1 MPKQILKI
9 ITYVYLISF
18 GLADIVVAHSRTQI
32 LSHNPTS
39 LQFINFQ
46 YKDPIDGIYVHGRFI
61 PYRDDYLS
69 PPVVPY
75 RGKYNGSAE
84 VTLTR
89 LSDKRSTTREFRD
102 VSFVLTDHCL
112 NFDEYDY
119 QNPVYECVLEDPLI
133 LEPDGMS
140 YTETFYEESPEGR
153 TIVIKG
159 DEIISKLLPEV
170 GIKIID
176 YDYDNKNELILI
188 TPIGYR
194 GGSEFFI
201 YEIINNKDEFS
212 IVYDYPDQIPENVEF
227 DYINKSMNYVYSS
240 GVCLHDYY
248 HYKAE
253 GLEGY
258 KRYKI
263 INYDREEV
271 NGEHF
276 CKKTVYLE

>member
-1 MPKQILKI
+1 MLLFLKI
-9 ITYVYLISF
+9 VTFLYLISL
-18 GLADIVVAHSRTQI
+18 GLSDTLVAHPKTQI

-39 LQFINFQ
+39 YQYINFQ
-46 YKDPIDGIYVHGRFI
+46 YKDPIDGINVHGRFI
-61 PYRDDYLS
+61 PYRDDYLD

-75 RGKYNGSAE
+75 YGRYKGSAE

-89 LSDKRSTTREFRD
+89 LSDMKSTTREFRE

-119 QNPVYECVLEDPLI
+119 QNPVDECVLEDPLI

-140 YTETFYEESPEGR
+140 YTETTYVESPEGR
-153 TIVIKG
+153 TIVTKG
-159 DEIISKLLPEV
+159 DEIISKFLPEV

-188 TPIGYR
+188 KPIGYR
-194 GGSEFFI
+194 GGPEFFI

-212 IVYDYPDQIPENVEF
+212 VRYEYPDQIPVNVEF
-227 DYINKSMNYVYSS
+227 DYVNKSMNYVYSS

-248 HYKAE
+248 HYKAM

>member
-1 MPKQILKI
+1 MYKFHSKLI
-9 ITYVYLISF
+9 IFLCLFYF
-18 GLADIVVAHSRTQI
+18 GQANSPQAHQNTQI

-46 YKDPIDGIYVHGRFI
+46 YKDPITGISVHGRFI
-61 PYRDDYLS
+61 PYRDDYLE
-69 PPVVPY
+69 PTVVPY
-75 RGKYNGSAE
+75 RGRYNGTAE

-89 LSDKRSTTREFRD
+89 LSDMRSTTKEFRE
-102 VSFVLTDHCL
+102 VSFVLTDYCL

-119 QNPVYECVLEDPLI
+119 QNPLDECVLEDPLI

-140 YTETFYEESPEGR
+140 YTETTYVKSPEGR

-159 DEIISKLLPEV
+159 DEIISKFLPDV

-176 YDYDNKNELILI
+176 YDYDNKNELIFI
-188 TPIGYR
+188 KPIGYR
-194 GGSEFFI
+194 GGREFFI
-201 YEIINNKDEFS
+201 YEIINNKEEFS
-212 IVYDYPDQIPENVEF
+212 VVYEHLHQIPENVEF
-227 DYINKSMNYVYSS
+227 DYVNKSMNYVYSS
-240 GVCLHDYY
+240 GACLHDYY
-248 HYKAE
+248 NYKVE

-258 KRYKI
+258 KLYKI

-271 NGEHF
+271 NGKHF